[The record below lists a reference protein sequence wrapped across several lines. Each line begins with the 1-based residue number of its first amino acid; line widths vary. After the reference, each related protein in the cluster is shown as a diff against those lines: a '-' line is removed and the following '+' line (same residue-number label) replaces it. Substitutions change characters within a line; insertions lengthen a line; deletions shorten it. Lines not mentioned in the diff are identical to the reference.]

1 MISDFFGCWLMKPSS
16 PYSKL
21 FTVNEANALLPVV
34 RPMIENI
41 LEIIRRLR
49 ARSEVVIRAERID
62 PETPNLMGRLQQN
75 DEIAELIKQ
84 INDSVHEIQQH
95 GCVCKGVEQGLLDFP
110 CLLGEEIVF
119 LCWQYGEPQIT
130 YWHRIE
136 DGFAGRRPLL
146 DSSAAGSSGGGAL
159 H

>member
-1 MISDFFGCWLMKPSS
+1 MKASS

-21 FTVNEANALLPVV
+21 FTINEANALLPVV
-34 RPMIENI
+34 RPMIEKI
-41 LEIIRRLR
+41 LDIIQSLR
-49 ARSEVVIRAERID
+49 AKSEIVIRAEKID

-75 DEIAELIKQ
+75 AEVAGFIKQ
-84 INDSVHEIQQH
+84 INDSVNEIQQH

-119 LCWQYGEPQIT
+119 LCWQYGEPEIT

-146 DSSAAGSSGGGAL
+146 DSGAAGSNRGGAL

>member
-1 MISDFFGCWLMKPSS
+1 MDSSS
-16 PYSKL
+16 PYSRL
-21 FTVNEANALLPVV
+21 FTINEANALLPVV
-34 RPMIENI
+34 RPTIEKI
-41 LEIIRRLR
+41 LEIIWCLR
-49 ARSEVVIRAERID
+49 AKSEIVIRAEQID
-62 PETPNLMGRLQQN
+62 PETPNLMRRLQQN
-75 DEIAELIKQ
+75 DEIAALIKQ
-84 INDSVHEIQQH
+84 INDAVNEIQQH

-119 LCWQYGEPQIT
+119 LCWQYGEPEIT

-146 DSSAAGSSGGGAL
+146 DPSAAGSSGGAAL

>member
-1 MISDFFGCWLMKPSS
+1 MDPSS
-16 PYSKL
+16 PYSRL
-21 FTVNEANALLPVV
+21 FTINEANALLPVV
-34 RPMIENI
+34 RPTIETI

-49 ARSEVVIRAERID
+49 AKSEIVIRVEQID
-62 PETPNLMGRLQQN
+62 PETPNLVRRLQQN
-75 DEIAELIKQ
+75 DEIAALIKQ
-84 INDSVHEIQQH
+84 INDAVNEIQQH

-119 LCWQYGEPQIT
+119 LCWQYGEPEIT

-146 DSSAAGSSGGGAL
+146 DPSAAGSSSGGAL

>member
-1 MISDFFGCWLMKPSS
+1 MKPSS

-21 FTVNEANALLPVV
+21 FTVNEANALLPIV
-34 RPMIENI
+34 RPMIERI
-41 LEIIRRLR
+41 LETVGRLR
-49 ARSEVVIRAERID
+49 AKSETVIRAEQID

-75 DEIAELIKQ
+75 DEIAGLIKQ
-84 INDSVHEIQQH
+84 INDSVNEIQQY

-110 CLLGEEIVF
+110 CLFGGEIVF
-119 LCWQYGEPQIT
+119 LCWQYGEPEIAF
-130 YWHRIE
+130 WHRIE

-146 DSSAAGSSGGGAL
+146 DSSAGGSTGGGAL

>member
-1 MISDFFGCWLMKPSS
+1 MDSSS

-21 FTVNEANALLPVV
+21 FTIDEANALLPVV
-34 RPMIENI
+34 RPIMENI
-41 LEIIRRLR
+41 LETIGLLR
-49 ARSEVVIRAERID
+49 SKSETVIRSERID
-62 PETPNLMGRLQQN
+62 PETPNLMRRLQRN
-75 DEIAELIKQ
+75 PEIAGLIKQ
-84 INDSVHEIQQH
+84 INDAVEQVQRH

-110 CLLGEEIVF
+110 CLFGAEIVF
-119 LCWQYGEPQIT
+119 LCWQYGEPEVS

-146 DSSAAGSSGGGAL
+146 DPEEPGTGGAGSL

>member
-1 MISDFFGCWLMKPSS
+1 MKPSS

-21 FTVNEANALLPVV
+21 FTINEANALLPVV
-34 RPMIENI
+34 RPMIEKI
-41 LEIIRRLR
+41 LDTIQSLR
-49 ARSEVVIRAERID
+49 AKSEIVIRAGKID

-75 DEIAELIKQ
+75 PEIAGFIKQ
-84 INDSVHEIQQH
+84 INDSVNEIQQH

-119 LCWQYGEPQIT
+119 LCWQYGESEIT

-146 DSSAAGSSGGGAL
+146 DSSAAGSRRGGAL

>member
-1 MISDFFGCWLMKPSS
+1 MKHSS

-21 FTVNEANALLPVV
+21 FTINEANRLLPIV
-34 RPMIENI
+34 RPMIEKI
-41 LEIIRRLR
+41 LETIGYLR
-49 ARSEVVIRAERID
+49 TKSEFVIRAEKID

-75 DEIAELIKQ
+75 AEIAGLIKQ
-84 INDSVHEIQQH
+84 INDSVNEIQEH

-119 LCWQYGEPQIT
+119 LCWQYGEPEIS

-146 DSSAAGSSGGGAL
+146 DSSAAGSNRGGAL

>member
-1 MISDFFGCWLMKPSS
+1 MESSS

-21 FTVNEANALLPVV
+21 FTINEANALLPIV
-34 RPMIENI
+34 RPLIEK
-41 LEIIRRLR
+41 LLDTIRRLR
-49 ARSEVVIRAERID
+49 VKSEMVIRAEQID

-75 DEIAELIKQ
+75 EEIAGLIKQ
-84 INDSVHEIQQH
+84 INDSVNEIQQP

-110 CLLGEEIVF
+110 CLLGKEIVF
-119 LCWQYGEPQIT
+119 LCWQYGEAEVV

-146 DSSAAGSSGGGAL
+146 DPGERGPSGGGSL

>member
-1 MISDFFGCWLMKPSS
+1 MEPSS
-16 PYSKL
+16 LYSKL

-34 RPMIENI
+34 RPMIEKI
-41 LEIIRRLR
+41 LETIRRLR
-49 ARSEVVIRAERID
+49 AKSEIVIRAEQID

-75 DEIAELIKQ
+75 EEIAGLIKR
-84 INDSVHEIQQH
+84 INDCVNEIQQH

-110 CLLGEEIVF
+110 CLLGDEIVF
-119 LCWQYGEPQIT
+119 LCWQYGEAEVV

-146 DSSAAGSSGGGAL
+146 DPNDAGPSGTGSV

>member
-1 MISDFFGCWLMKPSS
+1 MKSSS

-21 FTVNEANALLPVV
+21 FTVNEANELLPLV
-34 RPMIENI
+34 RPVIEKI
-41 LEIIRRLR
+41 LETIRGLR
-49 ARSEVVIRAERID
+49 AKSEMVIRAEQID

-75 DEIAELIKQ
+75 NEIAGFIQQ
-84 INDSVHEIQQH
+84 INDYVNEIQQR

-110 CLLGEEIVF
+110 CLLGNEIVF
-119 LCWQYGEPQIT
+119 LCWQYGETEIA

-136 DGFAGRRPLL
+136 DGYAGRRPLL
-146 DSSAAGSSGGGAL
+146 DSSATGSSRGGAL

>member
-1 MISDFFGCWLMKPSS
+1 MKPSS

-21 FTVNEANALLPVV
+21 FTINEANGLLPIV
-34 RPMIENI
+34 RPIIEKI
-41 LEIIRRLR
+41 LDTIQDLRTKSEI
-49 ARSEVVIRAERID
+49 VIRAEKID
-62 PETPNLMGRLQQN
+62 PETPNLMSRLQQN
-75 DEIAELIKQ
+75 AEIAGFIKQ
-84 INDSVHEIQQH
+84 INDSVSEIQQH
-95 GCVCKGVEQGLLDFP
+95 GCVCKGVEQGLVDFP

-119 LCWQYGEPQIT
+119 LCWQYGEPEVN

-146 DSSAAGSSGGGAL
+146 DSSAAGSNRGGAL

>member
-1 MISDFFGCWLMKPSS
+1 MKPSS

-34 RPMIENI
+34 RPMIEKI

-49 ARSEVVIRAERID
+49 AKSEVVIRAERID

-110 CLLGEEIVF
+110 CLLGEESQQPTCPHDKHNRKCTQSDPIF
-119 LCWQYGEPQIT
+119 S
-130 YWHRIE
+130 H
-136 DGFAGRRPLL
+136 
-146 DSSAAGSSGGGAL
+146 SSHPCVLPSASRFTCSR
-159 H
+159 